1 MSHRKMLALTLFL
14 ALQALQLN
22 AAPSDATL
30 VINSVVHF
38 EDFQNR
44 EPMLLEL
51 SNGDLLVSGFP
62 RLPHEPARAPS
73 LWRSGDGGE
82 SWQRVDVGTPA
93 DGAIGNSDVD
103 LALAPDDTI
112 YFVTMGFNRTTSRG
126 THVAVGVSSDDG
138 TSWTW
143 TQLTD
148 RELADRPWVVVA
160 PSGTAHVVWNDGEGV
175 HHKLSKDGGKTWQT
189 KPQVHPSGGSS
200 HLAVGP
206 KGELAVKLTPLYAS
220 GNRFAAQVDMI
231 AVSTDG
237 GDTWSKHTLPGDRVW
252 LPGGVP
258 RWVEPIAWDGEG
270 ALYYLW
276 SEGRSMHLGRSTD
289 RGAAWESWQIATDS
303 DVMFYP
309 YLAAAGPRELV
320 ATWFSAADGR
330 GLRVAEVS
338 FVDGEPRVSLSELL
352 RYESWAETEDGRQR
366 DSNGEYAPI
375 IRLADGDLAVV
386 TPLQDDRVDRVG
398 FSFWRLKTPSR

>member
-1 MSHRKMLALTLFL
+1 MCHWKMLAFTLFL
-14 ALQALQLN
+14 VLHALQLC
-22 AAPSDATL
+22 AEPSDAPL
-30 VINSVVHF
+30 VLKSAVHF

-44 EPMLLEL
+44 EPMVLEL

-62 RLPHEPARAPS
+62 RAPHEPARPPS
-73 LWRSGDGGE
+73 LWRSSDGGN
-82 SWQRVDVGTPA
+82 SWARVNVGTPA
-93 DGAIGNSDVD
+93 DGAVGNSDVD
-103 LALAPDDTI
+103 LALGPDGTI

-126 THVAVGVSSDDG
+126 THVAVGVSNDDG
-138 TSWTW
+138 ASWAW

-148 RELADRPWVVVA
+148 RELADRPWVVV
-160 PSGTAHVVWNDGEGV
+160 SGDGTAHVVWNDGDGV
-175 HHKLSKDGGKTWQT
+175 HHTLSRDGGKTWQSR
-189 KPQVHPSGGSS
+189 PQVHSSGGSS

-206 KGELAVKLTPLYAS
+206 QGELAVRLTPLYAS
-220 GNRFAAQVDMI
+220 GNRFDAQVDMI

-237 GDTWSKHTLPGDRVW
+237 GDTWSKRALPGSRVW

-258 RWVEPIAWDGEG
+258 RWVEPIAWDGDG

-309 YLAAAGPRELV
+309 YLIATADRELA

-330 GLRVAEVS
+330 GLRVAKVS
-338 FVDGEPRVSLSELL
+338 LKEGEPQVSSSELL
-352 RYESWAETEDGRQR
+352 RFESWAETEDGRQR

-375 IRLADGDLAVV
+375 VRLADGDLAVV
-386 TPLQDDRVDRVG
+386 TPLQDARLERLG
-398 FSFWRLKTPSR
+398 FSFWRLETSPR